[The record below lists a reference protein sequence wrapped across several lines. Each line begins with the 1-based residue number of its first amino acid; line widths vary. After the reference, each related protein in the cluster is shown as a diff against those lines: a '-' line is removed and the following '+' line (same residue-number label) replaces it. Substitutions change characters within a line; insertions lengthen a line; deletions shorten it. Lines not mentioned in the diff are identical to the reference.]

1 MGILYPAGSEALV
14 ALGAIHPFLETCK
27 IDRNPRPLSDVILFF
42 SVIPTGKNYTLGEIP
57 MKRSTLRFA
66 VLLAALAAII
76 SAGLIAAADDPPKR
90 VSLAPYYPTPAKIVA
105 EMLKLGELKPGELHY
120 DLGSGDGRIVIAA
133 AKDFQARSV
142 GFEIDSSLVNLSTNK
157 IAELKLTPLARI
169 EQQDLMLADFSK
181 PDLITTYLL
190 PSSNDKIQPLLEA
203 QMKKGARVVSH
214 DFAFKGWK
222 HQKLILVDDD
232 TDFEVR
238 EHYLYLY
245 RR

>member
-1 MGILYPAGSEALV
+1 MTRS
-14 ALGAIHPFLETCK
+14 
-27 IDRNPRPLSDVILFF
+27 
-42 SVIPTGKNYTLGEIP
+42 SV
-57 MKRSTLRFA
+57 RFA
-66 VLLAALAAII
+66 ALIAALAALI
-76 SAGLIAAADDPPKR
+76 SAVVLVAADEQPKR

-120 DLGSGDGRIVIAA
+120 DLGSGDGRLVIAA
-133 AKDFQARSV
+133 ARDFKARSV
-142 GFEIDSSLVNLSTNK
+142 GFEIDSSLVTLSRNK

-169 EQQDLMLADFSK
+169 EQQDLLEADFSK

-203 QMKKGARVVSH
+203 RMKKGARVVSH
-214 DFAFKGWK
+214 DFSFKGWK
-222 HQKLILVDDD
+222 HEKLILVDDD

>member
-1 MGILYPAGSEALV
+1 M
-14 ALGAIHPFLETCK
+14 
-27 IDRNPRPLSDVILFF
+27 N
-42 SVIPTGKNYTLGEIP
+42 
-57 MKRSTLRFA
+57 RSTLRFA
-66 VLLAALAAII
+66 VLLTALTAAI
-76 SAGLIAAADDPPKR
+76 SAILIAAADDPPKR

-133 AKDFQARSV
+133 AKDFKARSV

-190 PSSNDKIQPLLEA
+190 PSSNDKIQPLLEE

-222 HQKLILVDDD
+222 HEKLILVGDD

>member
-1 MGILYPAGSEALV
+1 M
-14 ALGAIHPFLETCK
+14 
-27 IDRNPRPLSDVILFF
+27 N
-42 SVIPTGKNYTLGEIP
+42 
-57 MKRSTLRFA
+57 RSTLRFG
-66 VLLAALAAII
+66 VLLTALTVVI
-76 SAGLIAAADDPPKR
+76 SAALIAAADDPPKR
-90 VSLAPYYPTPAKIVA
+90 VSLAPYYPTPNKIVA

-133 AKDFQARSV
+133 AKDFKARSV

-157 IAELKLTPLARI
+157 IAELKLTASARI

-190 PSSNDKIQPLLEA
+190 PSSNDKLQPLLA
-203 QMKKGARVVSH
+203 RQMKKGARVVSH

-222 HQKLILVDDD
+222 HEKLILVDDD